1 MQHRDQQ
8 LQNDRQHG
16 VAPIEVVSNG
26 GPHARPDFARETRR
40 GIPEVIFAE
49 SKTTQQVIQIAQ
61 QFLDQSGRALVSRI
75 ASDVVDAVTQSLAT
89 MHAVQYPLAH
99 ALMLTVPE
107 YVQTKSGGQVGII
120 TAGTSDIPVAE
131 EARFMAEAM
140 GATVTSIY
148 DVGVAGVHRLFDPL
162 QALIHDGIDAL
173 VVAAGMDG
181 ALPSLVAGL
190 VPVPVVGVPTPI
202 GYGYGGEG
210 QGALMAMLQS
220 CSPGLA
226 VVNIGNGI
234 GAGAYAAL
242 IANRVA
248 FARNAHHSH
257 VEETNSTND

>member
-1 MQHRDQQ
+1 MQHGDQQ
-8 LQNDRQHG
+8 SQIDRHL
-16 VAPIEVVSNG
+16 EVVSNG
-26 GPHARPDFARETRR
+26 SPHARPDFGRETRR

-49 SKTTQQVIQIAQ
+49 NKTTQQVIQIAQ
-61 QFLDQSGRALVSRI
+61 QFLEQSGRALISRI
-75 ASDVVDAVTQSLAT
+75 ASDIVAAVTQELSTA
-89 MHAVQYPLAH
+89 HAVQYPTAH
-99 ALMLTVPE
+99 ALTLTVPE
-107 YVQTKSGGQVGII
+107 YTQTRSGGQVGII

-140 GATVTSIY
+140 GCTVTSIY

-162 QALIHDGIDAL
+162 DALIRDGVDAL

-190 VPVPVVGVPTPI
+190 VPVPVVGVPTPV

-242 IANRVA
+242 IANRIA
-248 FARNAHHSH
+248 QARYAHLPHA
-257 VEETNSTND
+257 EQAITLLGD